1 MSRQELDEVAWAG
14 YRRGDGAKVAE
25 ALRGILRNG
34 AAYDAGYRG
43 KAWLALARGKEAG
56 DLPLMRRGLREELAR
71 DMGVAWQIMRGLEM
85 MGERVMR
92 EERGGGALW
101 EEEDNRE
108 DAERYLERVGGG

>member
-1 MSRQELDEVAWAG
+1 
-14 YRRGDGAKVAE
+14 
-25 ALRGILRNG
+25 
-34 AAYDAGYRG
+34 
-43 KAWLALARGKEAG
+43 
-56 DLPLMRRGLREELAR
+56 
-71 DMGVAWQIMRGLEM
+71 MGVAWQIMRGLEM